1 VSFSR
6 SAPSSAIAVAWPF
19 VTFTGV
25 LVPFVSGMNLTEVD
39 GTFWLGILK
48 PQLQTLAAVLAGFA
62 VAVVIRPPAP
72 DS

>member
-1 VSFSR
+1 
-6 SAPSSAIAVAWPF
+6 
-19 VTFTGV
+19 
-25 LVPFVSGMNLTEVD
+25 MKLTEVD